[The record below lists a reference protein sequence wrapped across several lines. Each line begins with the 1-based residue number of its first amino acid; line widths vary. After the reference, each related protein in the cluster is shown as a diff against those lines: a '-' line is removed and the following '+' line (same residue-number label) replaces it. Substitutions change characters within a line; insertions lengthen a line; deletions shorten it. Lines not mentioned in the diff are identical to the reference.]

1 MQRERTRP
9 GSSPNLAWLALAA
22 AVAACDGAKAA
33 ADDVAATPERAA
45 SSLALPVVGAP
56 VRQGDLVLTITTT
69 GQVRSAAVAELKAEA
84 TGTVQHVLVRPGQR
98 VRRGESLVQLDPRPF
113 DLAVS
118 EAEAAV
124 EQAQVSYNDRIVPDS
139 IVSGQPPSD
148 ARRRA
153 ALAGSGLQAARVRLD
168 RAQYEREQA
177 VIRAPFTGV
186 VDRIEVAAGERLSAG
201 ADIAT
206 VVDTDNLLI
215 EAAVLEHDLP
225 LVRAGGDAL
234 VTPSAAPGQPLTGRI
249 TAVLPLVDTTSRAGR
264 ALVQVRSN
272 GVLRPGMYADVRLE
286 AERLADRVV
295 VPAPAIIERD
305 GRPLVFVVEDGR
317 AKWVYLTPGRSN
329 GVETE
334 VRPDSSTGK
343 LPVAPGDTVLVEGH
357 LTLTHDAPVRVD

>member
-1 MQRERTRP
+1 MHLTITRP
-9 GSSPNLAWLALAA
+9 GRLPALAWLAFAA
-22 AVAACDGAKAA
+22 AAGCDGAKAA
-33 ADDVAATPERAA
+33 DDDEAATPERAA

-56 VRQGDLVLTITTT
+56 VRQGDLILSITTT

-84 TGTVQHVLVRPGQR
+84 TGTVQAVLVRPGQR
-98 VRRGESLVQLDPRPF
+98 VRKGEPIVQLDPRPF
-113 DLAVS
+113 DLAVR

-124 EQAQVSYNDRIVPDS
+124 EEAQVAYNDRIVPDS
-139 IVSGQPPSD
+139 IVSGEPPSD

-153 ALAGSGLQAARVRLD
+153 ALAGSGLQAAQVRLD
-168 RAQYEREQA
+168 RAEYERERA
-177 VIRAPFTGV
+177 VIRAPFAGV
-186 VDRIEVAAGERLSAG
+186 IDQLEVAAGERLSAG
-201 ADIAT
+201 SPIAT
-206 VVDTDNLLI
+206 VVDTENLII

-225 LVRAGGDAL
+225 LIQAGGDAF
-234 VTPSAAPGQPLTGRI
+234 VTPAAAPDQPLTGRI

-264 ALVQVRSN
+264 ALVEVRSN

-329 GVETE
+329 GMETE
-334 VRPDSSTGK
+334 VRPDSSTGEI
-343 LPVAPGDTVLVEGH
+343 PVQPGDTVLVEGH